1 MKVCLVIPSY
11 NEQDNILRVYEDIK
25 KNTEYDFIFINDCST
40 DNSKEIFEKNNIPVI
55 NLPVNLGLNGAV
67 QTGYKYAYEKGYDCA
82 VQFDG
87 DGQHDVRYVENI
99 IKPIKDKKADMVI
112 GSRFID
118 KRSSEFKT
126 SRARRIGIKLI
137 SFFIKIIT
145 KKKIYDTT
153 SGFRAVDKKLIERF
167 ASNYPVEYPEP
178 VSTTEVLRLGYR
190 VEEVPVSMNER
201 ENGVSSIKAWK
212 NVYYMINVIL
222 SIVIIGLGVSDK

>member
-87 DGQHDVRYVENI
+87 DGQHQAKY
-99 IKPIKDKKADMVI
+99 IKDLVKAIEEGYEIAI
-112 GSRFID
+112 G
-118 KRSSEFKT
+118 
-126 SRARRIGIKLI
+126 
-137 SFFIKIIT
+137 
-145 KKKIYDTT
+145 
-153 SGFRAVDKKLIERF
+153 
-167 ASNYPVEYPEP
+167 
-178 VSTTEVLRLGYR
+178 
-190 VEEVPVSMNER
+190 
-201 ENGVSSIKAWK
+201 
-212 NVYYMINVIL
+212 
-222 SIVIIGLGVSDK
+222 

>member
-87 DGQHDVRYVENI
+87 DGQHQAKY
-99 IKPIKDKKADMVI
+99 IKDLVKAIDEGYDIAI
-112 GSRFID
+112 GSRFVTE
-118 KRSSEFKT
+118 KRNFSLRMIG
-126 SRARRIGIKLI
+126 SRMI
-137 SFFIKIIT
+137 SFCIFLKTGKTIK
-145 KKKIYDTT
+145 DPT
-153 SGFRAVDKKLIERF
+153 SGFRAYDKACIKDYATET
-167 ASNYPVEYPEP
+167 NNPPEP
-178 VSTTEVLRLGYR
+178 DTLVYMLRKQR
-190 VEEVPVSMNER
+190 KIKEIQVEMSER
-201 ENGVSSIKAWK
+201 EFGESYLNLVNTIKYMSRMMVSIFLIQPFRK
-212 NVYYMINVIL
+212 V
-222 SIVIIGLGVSDK
+222 

>member
-87 DGQHDVRYVENI
+87 DGQHQAKY
-99 IKPIKDKKADMVI
+99 IKDLVKAIEEGYDIAI
-112 GSRFID
+112 GSRFVTE
-118 KRSSEFKT
+118 KRNFSLRMIG
-126 SRARRIGIKLI
+126 SRMISLCIFLKSGKVIK
-137 SFFIKIIT
+137 
-145 KKKIYDTT
+145 DPT
-153 SGFRAVDKKLIERF
+153 SGFRMLNRKMIEDYAYHMNRK
-167 ASNYPVEYPEP
+167 PEP
-178 VSTTEVLRLGYR
+178 DTLVYQMNNGAKIKEVQVTMEDRIAGQSIYSGLF
-190 VEEVPVSMNER
+190 
-201 ENGVSSIKAWK
+201 SSFK
-212 NVYYMINVIL
+212 YMLNIMISIL
-222 SIVIIGLGVSDK
+222 FIS

>member
-87 DGQHDVRYVENI
+87 DGQHQAKY
-99 IKPIKDKKADMVI
+99 IKDLVKAIEEGYDIAI
-112 GSRFID
+112 GSRFVTE
-118 KRSSEFKT
+118 KRNFSLRMIG
-126 SRARRIGIKLI
+126 SRMI
-137 SFFIKIIT
+137 SLCIFLKSGKVIN
-145 KKKIYDTT
+145 DPT
-153 SGFRAVDKKLIERF
+153 SGFRMLNRKMIEDYAYHMNRK
-167 ASNYPVEYPEP
+167 PEP
-178 VSTTEVLRLGYR
+178 DTLVYQMNHGAKIKEVQVTMEDRIAGQSIYSGLF
-190 VEEVPVSMNER
+190 
-201 ENGVSSIKAWK
+201 SSLK
-212 NVYYMINVIL
+212 YMLNIMISIL
-222 SIVIIGLGVSDK
+222 FIS